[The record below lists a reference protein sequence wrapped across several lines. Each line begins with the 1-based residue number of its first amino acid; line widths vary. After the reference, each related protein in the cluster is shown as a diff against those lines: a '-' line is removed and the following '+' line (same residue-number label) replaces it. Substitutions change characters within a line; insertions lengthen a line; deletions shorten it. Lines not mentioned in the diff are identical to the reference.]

1 MFGVFHICV
10 IKVAEVIINPFRMK
24 KFEKRLFNMT
34 IKMLIFIFRFSAGI
48 FLIPYFIILFVCG
61 VPMLFMELAV
71 GQYTGRGPIGAIG
84 QLCPLFKG
92 LKWKPL
98 EHNQSFRLTNRQLI
112 VYLLF
117 ICLKFKIYRDWYG
130 KRYYFIFNVNIL
142 QCDNRLCDL
151 LLFFC
156 F

>member
-1 MFGVFHICV
+1 MCVF
-10 IKVAEVIINPFRMK
+10 
-24 KFEKRLFNMT
+24 
-34 IKMLIFIFRFSAGI
+34 IFILAGI

-92 LKWKPL
+92 LNWILISNQIKSYWITI
-98 EHNQSFRLTNRQLI
+98 NQSFILTNDYYY
-112 VYLLF
+112 YLF
-117 ICLKFKIYRDWYG
+117 VENSNFKHFRDWYG
-130 KRYYFIFNVNIL
+130 KRYYFIFNVHIL
-142 QCDNRLCDL
+142 QCDNRLRDL